1 MTPARVA
8 FVTGGSRGIGRA
20 IVVALADAGVDL
32 VFTYAAARD
41 AAETTAAAVR
51 SRGRQATYVC
61 ADAASRGQ
69 LRSAVDA
76 ALQTHGR
83 IDVLVNNA
91 GVLQQKPFLDIDDQ
105 DFDRTVTINLRAPFM
120 LAQQVLPLMQRQGD
134 GVIINIA
141 SVGGQLGGP
150 LAVHY
155 AATKAALITLTRSL
169 ARIGAPSVRVNC
181 VAPGLIA
188 TDMTRAEL
196 ASPGVGDKVRQILLN
211 RPGRPEEIASAVAFL
226 ASPTASY
233 ITGQTLNVNGGLYLG

>member
-20 IVVALADAGVDL
+20 IVVALADAGVDV

>member
-1 MTPARVA
+1 
-8 FVTGGSRGIGRA
+8 
-20 IVVALADAGVDL
+20 VALADAGVDV